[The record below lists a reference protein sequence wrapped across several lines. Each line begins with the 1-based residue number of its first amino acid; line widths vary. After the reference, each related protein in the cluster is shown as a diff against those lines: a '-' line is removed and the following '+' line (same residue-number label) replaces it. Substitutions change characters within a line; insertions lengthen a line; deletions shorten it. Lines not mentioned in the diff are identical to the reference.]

1 MESPSL
7 TLTIALDLIW
17 LLCKLWAKLGKHSLV
32 SSLVWII
39 FCILALKKKWH
50 IHCGLERE
58 MSWTGSEFKFLIVYC
73 GRYGAYWKCDWS
85 SWQRYRCALD
95 FSSWL
100 LPLDG
105 RTLPGKNLVWV
116 HTHWYTTLK
125 PRPCVVLRL
134 LNLLLTTYP
143 VHQASVINSV
153 FSPSPRPHP
162 CYSSLSTCL
171 HLLFKFFFFPQCLH
185 LFMFSFICLY
195 LSLRKFHP
203 LCLGRAHL
211 PFALLMTMMLV
222 MIVILVMVTTVV
234 RRPAVVLVSAAL
246 V

>member
-116 HTHWYTTLK
+116 HTHWYTTLQ

-143 VHQASVINSV
+143 VHQASVINSLCFLQV
-153 FSPSPRPHP
+153 PVPTPAIPLSAHVCIYFLNSFF
-162 CYSSLSTCL
+162 SLSVCISL
-171 HLLFKFFFFPQCLH
+171 CFLL
-185 LFMFSFICLY
+185 SISICL
-195 LSLRKFHP
+195 
-203 LCLGRAHL
+203 
-211 PFALLMTMMLV
+211 
-222 MIVILVMVTTVV
+222 
-234 RRPAVVLVSAAL
+234 
-246 V
+246 